1 VEKEESSM
9 RKPKLRQQNELSHR
23 RRELLKFSA
32 SLFTVGVISGGL
44 GIGSAYL
51 LTGGT
56 RLKNAPKSSKII
68 K

>member
-1 VEKEESSM
+1 MKNSTT
-9 RKPKLRQQNELSHR
+9 RQKNELKRR
-23 RRELLKFSA
+23 RREMLKLSA
-32 SLFTVGVISGGL
+32 SLFAVGVISGGL

-56 RLKNAPKSSKII
+56 QLEDSPKPKRVLAE